1 MKPCLEQLSMF
12 SAEASLDPASR
23 FPWLESKRAKG
34 MTATCGLKCSELS
47 PSLRRVGLSVRTY
60 LVSCALPLP
69 TLCRIWSARAITSS
83 CLILKLRLS
92 ERRTGGSASRLWP
105 TATVN
110 GNYQRPDCGD
120 KAGMGLA
127 TAVRLWQTPTVED
140 AANRAFRTNSR
151 GEPKLSG
158 QVKLFPT
165 PTVFDAECGDLEGKE
180 YDGTLHAMKL
190 IQAAKLFPTPRA
202 SDAKGS
208 GPAGSASAEHDLNK
222 GNLKGYVMYPTPRAQ
237 CARGTEPSRVRNKAD
252 LRTVAGGQLN
262 PDWVEWLMGFPVG
275 WTSL

>member
-1 MKPCLEQLSMF
+1 MSAQDLEQLTLFPADS
-12 SAEASLDPASR
+12 PASH
-23 FPWLESKRAKG
+23 FPWLESKRDG
-34 MTATCGLKCSELS
+34 MMTATCGLKCSELS
-47 PSLRRVGLSVRTY
+47 PSLRRVGWSVRTY
-60 LVSCALPLP
+60 LASCALPLP
-69 TLCRIWSARAITSS
+69 TLCRTWSARAITSS

-92 ERRTGGSASRLWP
+92 ERRTGGSASRLWA

-158 QVKLFPT
+158 QVKLFP
-165 PTVFDAECGDLEGKE
+165 
-180 YDGTLHAMKL
+180 M
-190 IQAAKLFPTPRA
+190 PRA

-208 GPAGSASAEHDLNK
+208 GLAGSASAEHDFNK
-222 GNLKGYVMYPTPRAQ
+222 GNLKGYVMFPTPRAQ
-237 CARGTEPSRVRNKAD
+237 CARGTGPSRVGNKAD
-252 LRTVAGGQLN
+252 LQTVAGGQLN